1 MSKAKEA
8 EEKIPGYMEASEHLI
23 KHLNGIEG
31 LMEDIRPQGLITG
44 LNATFYQKVLTNAA
58 SMSKY
63 SVPCN

>member
-1 MSKAKEA
+1 
-8 EEKIPGYMEASEHLI
+8 MEASEHLI
-23 KHLNGIEG
+23 KHLNGTEG